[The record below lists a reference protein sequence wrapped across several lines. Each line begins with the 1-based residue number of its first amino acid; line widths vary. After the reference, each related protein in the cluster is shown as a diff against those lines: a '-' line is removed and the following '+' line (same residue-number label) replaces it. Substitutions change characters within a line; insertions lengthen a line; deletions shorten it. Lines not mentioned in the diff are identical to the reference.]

1 MSLKYAFIFAGQGS
15 QNVGMGKDFYLNFQ
29 QSKDLLY
36 KASQSLDIDFEKL
49 LFAENEELNISEFTQ
64 PAIVLNSLMT
74 YEALKTKIELN
85 QEFSL
90 GHSLGEFSA
99 LCVNGAFDFIDG
111 IKIVNL
117 RGKFMQE
124 ACDGKGAGMM
134 VILGLDDQKV
144 EDICKNALLQ
154 GKQVYAANYNCDRQ
168 IVVAGIKDDLDALQP
183 TFKEAGAKKTMLL
196 NMSVASHCPIL
207 ESASDKL
214 YGKLELYIKDSF
226 LPVVSNANA
235 NVYTEKTNALG
246 LLKQQLVSPVLY
258 KQSIKNFENNVDCFI
273 EIGSNIL
280 KGMNKKITNKP
291 TLSITDVKSM
301 DEVIDFLEGK

>member
-29 QSKDLLY
+29 QSKDLLH

-74 YEALKTKIELN
+74 YEALKTKIEPN

-144 EDICKNALLQ
+144 EDICKDALSK
-154 GKQVYAANYNCDRQ
+154 GKQVYAANYNCDGQ
-168 IVVAGIKDDLDALQP
+168 IVVAGIKDDLDALQS

-214 YGKLELYIKDSF
+214 YDKLELYIKDSF

>member
-15 QNVGMGKDFYLNFQ
+15 QNVGMGKDFYLNFP
-29 QSKDLLY
+29 QSKDLLH

-49 LFAENEELNISEFTQ
+49 LFTENEELNISEFTQ

-74 YEALKTKIELN
+74 YEALKTKIEPR

-99 LCVNGAFDFIDG
+99 LCVNGAFDFVDG

-144 EDICKNALLQ
+144 EDICKDALSK
-154 GKQVYAANYNCDRQ
+154 GKQVYAANYNCDGQ
-168 IVVAGIKDDLDALQP
+168 IVVAGIKDDLDSLQS

-214 YGKLELYIKDSF
+214 YDKLKLYIKDSF
-226 LPVVSNANA
+226 LSVISNANA
-235 NVYTEKTNALG
+235 NSYTEKTNALG

-273 EIGSNIL
+273 EIGSSIL